1 MLREMSYILE
11 RKLFTMKKQ
20 KTLLSILLALLLAFQ
35 VVPVPN
41 SYENITNQVTAE
53 AASKKVKITNVPTG
67 TLTVKKGESFQL
79 KANIASLKWKSSN
92 KKTVTVNKTG
102 KLKGITNGVATVTAS
117 AKNTKASVKV
127 TVGTKVSRVNVVKP
141 AIALVTGGQSTI
153 KAEVSPADASNQTL
167 IFQSDRK
174 SVV

>member
-1 MLREMSYILE
+1 
-11 RKLFTMKKQ
+11 MKKQ

-67 TLTVKKGESFQL
+67 TLTVKKGESFKL

-92 KKTVTVNKTG
+92 KKTVT
-102 KLKGITNGVATVTAS
+102 A
-117 AKNTKASVKV
+117 
-127 TVGTKVSRVNVVKP
+127 
-141 AIALVTGGQSTI
+141 
-153 KAEVSPADASNQTL
+153 
-167 IFQSDRK
+167 
-174 SVV
+174 

>member
-1 MLREMSYILE
+1 MLEYMLREMSYILE

-92 KKTVTVNKTG
+92 KK
-102 KLKGITNGVATVTAS
+102 
-117 AKNTKASVKV
+117 
-127 TVGTKVSRVNVVKP
+127 
-141 AIALVTGGQSTI
+141 Q
-153 KAEVSPADASNQTL
+153 
-167 IFQSDRK
+167 
-174 SVV
+174 